1 MNIIYKIRSKLNEKG
16 CMGFLK
22 AVNTHLVGG
31 INKILYRAFQY
42 QRINEKLLVFESE
55 GDLTDN
61 SYALYDYMNKKGY
74 LKNYQIVW
82 LVNDISNAL
91 GYAKR
96 EGGFPNTT
104 FVKKFPEH
112 IDLRWSKTLAT
123 CKYFFY
129 DHSNVMHDLKK
140 REQQTVVYLTHGFAG
155 YKAGKG
161 GTEKEEIT
169 YPDYVMVTCKLSA
182 ELYPSF
188 ANFGKAKFLTMGMP
202 RLDYFGDDN
211 SKIRNK
217 VESEYGLSRY
227 KKVFL
232 WMPTFRES
240 NHKEISEEYLKTETH
255 LPIIETEMVLD
266 RFNLF
271 LRERSLLMI
280 LKIHPLQKN
289 LPVFKKNYSNIIFLR
304 DEQLHEINVQ
314 LYQFITLTDALITDY
329 SSISADYMLLNRPM
343 IFTLDDYEEYKES
356 RGEFLPGNAIDYW
369 TGAHV
374 YNLKEFCSA
383 IEEIEK
389 GKDSYKKE
397 REQLISIFYEGTK
410 RDSAKKILNYFRMI

>member
-1 MNIIYKIRSKLNEKG
+1 MNIIYKICSKLREKG

-22 AVNTHLVGG
+22 TVNTHLVGA
-31 INKILYRAFQY
+31 INKKLYRVFQY

-74 LKNYQIVW
+74 LKKYQTVW
-82 LVNDISNAL
+82 LVNDISSAL

-112 IDLRWSKTLAT
+112 IDLRWSKSLAT

-140 REQQTVVYLTHGFAG
+140 RKQQTVVYLTHGFAG

-161 GTEKEEIT
+161 GTEREEFT

-211 SKIRNK
+211 STIRNK
-217 VESEYGLSRY
+217 IESEYRLSRY

-240 NHKEISEEYLKTETH
+240 NHKEISEEYLRTETH
-255 LPIIETEMVLD
+255 LPIIETEIILD
-266 RFNLF
+266 KFNLF
-271 LRERSLLMI
+271 LQERSLLMV

-289 LPVFKKNYSNIIFLR
+289 LPVFQKKYSNIIFLR

-314 LYQFITLTDALITDY
+314 LYQFIALTDALITDY

-389 GKDSYKKE
+389 GKDPYKKE
-397 REQLISIFYEGTK
+397 REKLISIFYEGTK
-410 RDSAKKILNYFRMI
+410 RDSAKKILNFFRMI

>member
-1 MNIIYKIRSKLNEKG
+1 MKIIYKICSKLKEKG

-22 AVNTHLVGG
+22 TVNTHLVGA

-74 LKNYQIVW
+74 LKNYQTVW

-91 GYAKR
+91 RYAKR

-104 FVKKFPEH
+104 FAKKFPEH

-140 REQQTVVYLTHGFAG
+140 REQQTIIYLTHGFAG

-161 GTEKEEIT
+161 RSKKEEIT

-188 ANFGKAKFLTMGMP
+188 VDLGKAKFLKLGMP
-202 RLDYFGDDN
+202 RLDYFENDN
-211 SKIRNK
+211 SEIRNRIDEK
-217 VESEYGLSRY
+217 YGLSRY
-227 KKVFL
+227 KRVFL

-240 NHKEISEEYLKTETH
+240 NHREISEEYLKTETH
-255 LPIIETEMVLD
+255 LPIVETEKDLYQL
-266 RFNLF
+266 NLF
-271 LRERSLLMI
+271 LQERNLLVV
-280 LKIHPLQKN
+280 LKIHPLQRH
-289 LPVFKKNYSNIIFLR
+289 LPIFQKKYSNILFLR
-304 DEQLHEINVQ
+304 DENLHEINVQ
-314 LYQFITLTDALITDY
+314 LYQFIALTDALITDY
-329 SSISADYMLLNRPM
+329 SSISTDYILLNRPM

-356 RGEFLPGNAIDYW
+356 RGDFLPTNAIDYW
-369 TGAHV
+369 VGIHV
-374 YNLKEFCSA
+374 YNQKELCSA
-383 IEEIEK
+383 IEEVEK
-389 GKDSYKKE
+389 GEDYYKSK
-397 REQLISIFYEGTK
+397 REQLLPIFYEGTMYNA
-410 RDSAKKILNYFRMI
+410 AKNILKYFEIT